1 MRYNN
6 ALSTEKLRAE
16 IPPGLAAYKPGGSM
30 SEMIEVVIDS
40 IRVGLMSQQRVVIL
54 READAER
61 YLAIWIDPYMA
72 EQITFALQEVEVAR
86 PMTHDLIREMLRGM
100 EARVTRVEV
109 LSLKADVYY
118 GNIVVEVDGR
128 TVNVDSRP
136 SDALAIA
143 VRTHVPILV
152 ARDVMDAAAILPEDD
167 LEEGEDTAFEEVHS
181 EPDGEDLEPENVGRL
196 EVFEDF
202 LENLKIDDDEDE
214 EDNGKKSK

>member
-1 MRYNN
+1 
-6 ALSTEKLRAE
+6 
-16 IPPGLAAYKPGGSM
+16 M

-86 PMTHDLIREMLRGM
+86 PMTHDLIRDMLRSL
-100 EARVTRVEV
+100 EARVVRVEV
-109 LSLKADVYY
+109 LSLKADVFY
-118 GNIVVEVDGR
+118 GNIVVEVDHK
-128 TVNVDSRP
+128 TLNVDSRP

-152 ARDVMDAAAILPEDD
+152 SPEVMEAAGIIPEDD
-167 LEEGEDTAFEEVHS
+167 LEEGENGIDEVLDEKEGDIVEGES
-181 EPDGEDLEPENVGRL
+181 EGRL
-196 EVFEDF
+196 DVFEDF
-202 LENLKIDDDEDE
+202 LENLDIDDED
-214 EDNGKKSK
+214 DDKKKKNDKSN

>member
-1 MRYNN
+1 M
-6 ALSTEKLRAE
+6 TD
-16 IPPGLAAYKPGGSM
+16 
-30 SEMIEVVIDS
+30 MIEVVIDS

-86 PMTHDLIREMLRGM
+86 PMTHDLIREMLRSL
-100 EARVTRVEV
+100 EARVVRVEV
-109 LSLKADVYY
+109 LSLKADVFYS
-118 GNIVVEVDGR
+118 NIVVEVDHK
-128 TVNVDSRP
+128 TLNVDSRP

-152 ARDVMDAAAILPEDD
+152 SREVMEAAGIIPEEDLD
-167 LEEGEDTAFEEVHS
+167 EGENGIEEALEEKEGDLLEGES
-181 EPDGEDLEPENVGRL
+181 EGRL

-202 LENLKIDDDEDE
+202 LENLDIDEDDDD
-214 EDNGKKSK
+214 KKKKNDKSN

>member
-1 MRYNN
+1 
-6 ALSTEKLRAE
+6 
-16 IPPGLAAYKPGGSM
+16 M

-54 READAER
+54 REAEAER

-100 EARVTRVEV
+100 DARVTRVEV

-136 SDALAIA
+136 SDARAIA

-152 ARDVMDAAAILPEDD
+152 ARDVMDAAAIIPEDD
-167 LEEGEDTAFEEVHS
+167 LEEGEDSSFEEVTG
-181 EPDGEDLEPENVGRL
+181 EADGEELEPENVGRL
-196 EVFEDF
+196 
-202 LENLKIDDDEDE
+202 
-214 EDNGKKSK
+214 

>member
-1 MRYNN
+1 
-6 ALSTEKLRAE
+6 
-16 IPPGLAAYKPGGSM
+16 M

-54 READAER
+54 REAEAER

-100 EARVTRVEV
+100 DARVTRVEV

-152 ARDVMDAAAILPEDD
+152 ARDVMDAAAIIPEDD
-167 LEEGEDTAFEEVHS
+167 LEEGEDSSFEEVTG
-181 EPDGEDLEPENVGRL
+181 EPDGEELEPENVGRL

-202 LENLKIDDDEDE
+202 LENLNIDEENDDDEKP
-214 EDNGKKSK
+214 GKKKGK

>member
-1 MRYNN
+1 
-6 ALSTEKLRAE
+6 
-16 IPPGLAAYKPGGSM
+16 M

-86 PMTHDLIREMLRGM
+86 PMTHDLIREMLRSL
-100 EARVTRVEV
+100 EARVVRVEV
-109 LSLKADVYY
+109 LSLKADVFY
-118 GNIVVEVDGR
+118 GNIVVEVDHK
-128 TVNVDSRP
+128 TLNVDSRP

-152 ARDVMDAAAILPEDD
+152 SPEVMEAAGIIPEEDLD
-167 LEEGEDTAFEEVHS
+167 EGENGIDEILEEKEGDLVEGE
-181 EPDGEDLEPENVGRL
+181 GEGRL

-202 LENLKIDDDEDE
+202 LENLDIDEDDDD
-214 EDNGKKSK
+214 KKKPDKSN

>member
-1 MRYNN
+1 
-6 ALSTEKLRAE
+6 
-16 IPPGLAAYKPGGSM
+16 M

-54 READAER
+54 REAEAER

-86 PMTHDLIREMLRGM
+86 PMTHDLIREMLRSL
-100 EARVTRVEV
+100 EARVIRVEV
-109 LSLKADVYY
+109 LSLKADVFY
-118 GNIVVEVDGR
+118 GNIVVEVDHK
-128 TVNVDSRP
+128 TLNVDSRP

-152 ARDVMDAAAILPEDD
+152 SKEVMEAAGIIPEDD
-167 LEEGEDTAFEEVHS
+167 LEEGENGLDEAIDEKE
-181 EPDGEDLEPENVGRL
+181 GELLEGEAEGRL

-202 LENLKIDDDEDE
+202 LEKLDIDEDDDD
-214 EDNGKKSK
+214 KKKKKNDKNN

>member
-1 MRYNN
+1 
-6 ALSTEKLRAE
+6 
-16 IPPGLAAYKPGGSM
+16 M

-54 READAER
+54 REMDAER

-86 PMTHDLIREMLRGM
+86 PMTHDLIREMLRSLD
-100 EARVTRVEV
+100 ARVVRVEV
-109 LSLKADVYY
+109 QSLKSDVFY

-128 TVNVDSRP
+128 NVDIDSRP

-152 ARDVMDAAAILPEDD
+152 SREVMEAAGILPEDD
-167 LEEGEDTAFEEVHS
+167 LEEGGNGMEEAVEEKNGETPDTA
-181 EPDGEDLEPENVGRL
+181 GRL

-202 LENLKIDDDEDE
+202 LENLEIDEDDDE
-214 EDNGKKSK
+214 NKGKGKKKKK